1 VKAIAVEA
9 KTRFFKFSSKRVSR
23 LRECNEKRILKNFF
37 FHVIPACGSAG
48 YMKRDELELTE
59 AQRKRVEGALDTVPF
74 AKLLG
79 IQVEEVVE
87 GRSVL
92 TMPVRPDLKQNHGV
106 VHGGAIASLIDSAM
120 AFAIIPLL
128 AEKERTTTVD
138 LTIHY
143 LRPLTEGVA
152 KSTARV
158 VRAGRRVITVSA
170 EVVDHKEQL
179 VATAVSTYL
188 RLTPDAN

>member
-1 VKAIAVEA
+1 MFPK
-9 KTRFFKFSSKRVSR
+9 
-23 LRECNEKRILKNFF
+23 
-37 FHVIPACGSAG
+37 
-48 YMKRDELELTE
+48 LTE
-59 AQRKRVEGALDTVPF
+59 EQRKRVERALDTVPF
-74 AKLLG
+74 ARLIG
-79 IQVEEVVE
+79 IQLEEVTE

-92 TMPVRPDLKQNHGV
+92 TMTVRDELKQNHGV

-143 LRPLTEGVA
+143 LRPLTEGIA

-158 VRAGRRVITVSA
+158 VRAGRRVVVVSA

-188 RLTPDAN
+188 RLTPDAD

>member
-1 VKAIAVEA
+1 M
-9 KTRFFKFSSKRVSR
+9 TTSQ
-23 LRECNEKRILKNFF
+23 
-37 FHVIPACGSAG
+37 PQ
-48 YMKRDELELTE
+48 LTE
-59 AQRKRVEGALDTVPF
+59 AQKERIERALASVPF

-79 IQVEEVVE
+79 LQVESVE
-87 GRSVL
+87 PGFAVMTLPIRD
-92 TMPVRPDLKQNHGV
+92 DLKQNHGV

-152 KSTARV
+152 KSSARV
-158 VRAGRRVITVSA
+158 VRAGRRVIVVSA
-170 EVVDHKEQL
+170 EVLDHNDRL
-179 VATAVSTYL
+179 VATALSTYL
-188 RLTPDAN
+188 RLTP